1 MKQKALTRH
10 DKPALVQNWL
20 KLLLLTWAI
29 WISPA
34 SAAQRMTHL
43 SIELSQPG
51 ESMDDFILRIAPKLN
66 KLTADLRAEVCGT
79 IRTEQGQHAVDIRTY
94 HHRYSCFVER
104 DGLLPYVHTHPSL
117 LKECWTFSLEDWKRP
132 GYLVTEIGVRYQDTR
147 RSRKIKPPA
156 GRTVR

>member
-34 SAAQRMTHL
+34 SADQRMTHL
-43 SIELSQPG
+43 STELSQPG
-51 ESMDDFILRIAPKLN
+51 ETMDDFIVRIAPKLN
-66 KLTADLRAEVCGT
+66 KFTADLRAEVCGT

-94 HHRYSCFVER
+94 HDRYSCFVER
-104 DGLLPYVHTHPSL
+104 DGLPYVHTHPSL

-147 RSRKIKPPA
+147 RSRKIKPPV